1 MCCKVL
7 WPCVPEPWLECQEFP
22 GLSRLRGL
30 WSFPKVIHKAKD
42 WKTRPQIKISKILV
56 GHGVYAYKVLTQ
68 EVEVEG
74 SSQVEASLDYIESSR
89 TTGVTQ

>member
-1 MCCKVL
+1 MSLNC
-7 WPCVPEPWLECQEFP
+7 
-22 GLSRLRGL
+22 GLSVRNPRGIVGLRGL
-30 WSFPKVIHKAKD
+30 WSFPKVIRKEKD

-68 EVEVEG
+68 EVEVER
-74 SSQVEASLDYIESSR
+74 SSQVEASLGYIESSR

>member
-1 MCCKVL
+1 MEFTQGHHKV
-7 WPCVPEPWLECQEFP
+7 
-22 GLSRLRGL
+22 
-30 WSFPKVIHKAKD
+30 KD

-68 EVEVEG
+68 EVEVGRSPQIED
-74 SSQVEASLDYIESSR
+74 SLGYTESSR

>member
-1 MCCKVL
+1 MSL
-7 WPCVPEPWLECQEFP
+7 NR
-22 GLSRLRGL
+22 GLSVRNPRGIVGLKGL
-30 WSFPKVIHKAKD
+30 WSFPKVICKEKD

-68 EVEVEG
+68 EVEVER
-74 SSQVEASLDYIESSR
+74 SSQVEASLGYIESSR